1 MYTVQVKKMRMLE
14 RLKDLEKQYMFLR
27 WVSGNE
33 YGKLEFVGDD
43 FVEFSVIDVDTMEY
57 RETLIINSQ
66 LVLEIALGGA
76 DVSRVVAEI
85 SSQMTFGE

>member
-1 MYTVQVKKMRMLE
+1 MKMLE
-14 RLKDLEKQYMFLR
+14 RLKELEQQYMFLR

-33 YGKLEFVGDD
+33 YGKLDFVGDD
-43 FVEFSVIDVDTMEY
+43 FIEFSIIDVDTMEY
-57 RETLIINSQ
+57 RETILLNSQ
-66 LVLEIALGGA
+66 LVLEVAIGGA

>member
-1 MYTVQVKKMRMLE
+1 MKMLE
-14 RLKDLEKQYMFLR
+14 RLKELEKQYMFMR

-43 FVEFSVIDVDTMEY
+43 FIEFSIIDIDTMEY
-57 RETLIINSQ
+57 RETLLINSQ
-66 LVLEIALGGA
+66 LVLEVAIGGA

-85 SSQMTFGE
+85 SSQLTFGE

>member
-1 MYTVQVKKMRMLE
+1 MRMIE
-14 RLKDLEKQYMFLR
+14 RLKDLEQQYMFLR

-33 YGKLEFVGDD
+33 YGKLDYVGDD
-43 FVEFSVIDVDTMEY
+43 FIEFSVIDVDTMEY
-57 RETLIINSQ
+57 RETLLINSQ
-66 LVLEIALGGA
+66 LVLEVAVGGA

>member
-1 MYTVQVKKMRMLE
+1 MRMLE
-14 RLKDLEKQYMFLR
+14 RLKDFEKQYLYLK

-43 FVEFSVIDVDTMEY
+43 FIEFSVIDVETMEY
-57 RETLIINSQ
+57 RETLLINSQ
-66 LVLEIALGGA
+66 LILEAAFGGA

>member
-1 MYTVQVKKMRMLE
+1 MRMLE

-43 FVEFSVIDVDTMEY
+43 FIEFNVIDVDTMEY

>member
-1 MYTVQVKKMRMLE
+1 MKMLE
-14 RLKDLEKQYMFLR
+14 RLKELEKQYMFMR

-43 FVEFSVIDVDTMEY
+43 FVEFSIIDIDTMEY
-57 RETLIINSQ
+57 RETLLINSQ
-66 LVLEIALGGA
+66 LVLEVAIGGA

-85 SSQMTFGE
+85 SSQLTFGE

>member
-1 MYTVQVKKMRMLE
+1 MRMLE
-14 RLKDLEKQYMFLR
+14 RLKDLEQQYMFLR

-43 FVEFSVIDVDTMEY
+43 FIEFKVIDVDSMEY

-66 LVLEIALGGA
+66 LVLEVAIGGA

-85 SSQMTFGE
+85 SSQLTFGE

>member
-1 MYTVQVKKMRMLE
+1 MRMLE
-14 RLKDLEKQYMFLR
+14 RLKDFENQYLFLR

-43 FVEFSVIDVDTMEY
+43 FIEFSVIDVDTMEY
-57 RETLIINSQ
+57 RETLLINSQ
-66 LVLEIALGGA
+66 LILEAAFGGA

-85 SSQMTFGE
+85 SSQLTFGE

>member
-1 MYTVQVKKMRMLE
+1 MRMIE
-14 RLKDLEKQYMFLR
+14 RLKNLENQYMFLR

-33 YGKLEFVGDD
+33 YGKLNFVGDD

-66 LVLEIALGGA
+66 LILEIAIGGA

-85 SSQMTFGE
+85 SSQLSFGE

>member
-1 MYTVQVKKMRMLE
+1 MRMLE
-14 RLKDLEKQYMFLR
+14 RLKEFEKQYMFLR

-43 FVEFSVIDVDTMEY
+43 FIEFSVIDVDTMEY
-57 RETLIINSQ
+57 RETLLINSQ
-66 LVLEIALGGA
+66 LVLEAAFGGA
-76 DVSRVVAEI
+76 DVSRIVAEI

>member
-1 MYTVQVKKMRMLE
+1 MRMIE
-14 RLKDLEKQYMFLR
+14 KLKDLEQQYMFLR
-27 WVSGNE
+27 WVSGQE

-43 FVEFSVIDVDTMEY
+43 FIEFKIIDVDSMEY

-66 LVLEIALGGA
+66 LVLEVAIGGA

-85 SSQMTFGE
+85 SSQLTFGE

>member
-1 MYTVQVKKMRMLE
+1 MRMLE
-14 RLKDLEKQYMFLR
+14 RLKDLEHQYMFMR

-43 FVEFSVIDVDTMEY
+43 FIEFKVIDVDSMEY

-66 LVLEIALGGA
+66 LVLEVAIGGA
-76 DVSRVVAEI
+76 DVSRVVAEM
-85 SSQMTFGE
+85 SSQLTFGE

>member
-1 MYTVQVKKMRMLE
+1 MRILE
-14 RLKDLEKQYMFLR
+14 RLKDLEQQYMYLR

-33 YGKLEFVGDD
+33 YGKLDYVGDD

-57 RETLIINSQ
+57 RETLLINSQ
-66 LVLEIALGGA
+66 LILEIAIGGA

-85 SSQMTFGE
+85 SSQLTFGE

>member
-1 MYTVQVKKMRMLE
+1 MNMLE
-14 RLKDLEKQYMFLR
+14 RLKELEKQYMFLR

-43 FVEFSVIDVDTMEY
+43 FIEFSIIDIDTMEY
-57 RETLIINSQ
+57 RETLLINSQ
-66 LVLEIALGGA
+66 LVLEVAIGGA

-85 SSQMTFGE
+85 SSQLTFGD